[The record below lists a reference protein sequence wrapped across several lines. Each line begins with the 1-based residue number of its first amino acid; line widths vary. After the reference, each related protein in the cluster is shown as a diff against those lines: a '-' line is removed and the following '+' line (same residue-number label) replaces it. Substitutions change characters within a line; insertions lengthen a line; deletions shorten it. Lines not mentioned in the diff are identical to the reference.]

1 MDASER
7 ISWEDCPNCG
17 GLAAVGWRDGNPIA
31 VDCAGDCQLRVE
43 DVQISAARRVSAG
56 VLDGDV
62 EQMASIL
69 EKVVLETTEAYGL
82 TDPRVAAAL
91 VADAWADLLDQEGR
105 SPRLVELATTA
116 VREVGNQL
124 HRRQI
129 SVKPQK
135 VRDASTGTR
144 VLVVET
150 HPLARLRLIEM
161 LAGEADLSVVGE
173 CENGSQAVKAV
184 ARLRPHVVCMDQS
197 MPIMDGVAATKALR
211 AAEPGVRIILLTG
224 GSGARLEMAT
234 AGADALVPKEASRD
248 ALLHCLR
255 TVARRGTD
263 CPYCL

>member
-7 ISWEDCPNCG
+7 ISWADCPNCG
-17 GLAAVGWRDGNPIA
+17 GLVAVGWRDEEPIA
-31 VDCAGDCQLRVE
+31 ADCARGCLLRV
-43 DVQISAARRVSAG
+43 DQVQVSAVSRVRAG
-56 VLDGDV
+56 VFGDV

-69 EKVVLETTEAYGL
+69 EDAVLETTEAHGL

-91 VADAWADLLDQEGR
+91 VADAWADILREEV
-105 SPRLVELATTA
+105 VELATA
-116 VREVGNQL
+116 ALREVGARL
-124 HRRQI
+124 HRRQL
-129 SVKPQK
+129 SVGPQN
-135 VRDASTGTR
+135 VCDASTDTR

-161 LAGEADLSVVGE
+161 LAGEAGLRVVGE
-173 CENGSQAVKAV
+173 CENGSQVVEAV
-184 ARLRPHVVCMDQS
+184 ARLRPHVVCMDRS
-197 MPIMDGVAATKALR
+197 MPIMDGVAATQALR
-211 AAEPGVRIILLTG
+211 SAEAGVRIILLTG

-234 AGADALVPKEASRD
+234 VGVDALVPTEASRD